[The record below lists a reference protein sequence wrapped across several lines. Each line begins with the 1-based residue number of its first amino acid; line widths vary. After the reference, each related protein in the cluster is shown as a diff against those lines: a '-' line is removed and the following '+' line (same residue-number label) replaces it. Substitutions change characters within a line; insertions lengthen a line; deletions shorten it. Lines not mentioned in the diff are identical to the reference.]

1 MHNRRIVP
9 ISVIASR
16 HKVCSPALSF
26 EVSDPRSNPHHSRN
40 HYTFS
45 MEPNRFGRKL
55 GIGVRVASRM
65 AKERAAK
72 AASATQTASQ
82 TATAT
87 APRTAPPPAPKKNFA
102 EPARRVGEGTRRF
115 GKAFFGPVKHI
126 SGTLWLEITGL
137 FFALFAL
144 FFGQNAWK
152 TRASALHGPEHPQF
166 LLYAL
171 VTLIF
176 VYFCISSFVKAARRG
191 RRSAQ

>member
-1 MHNRRIVP
+1 
-9 ISVIASR
+9 
-16 HKVCSPALSF
+16 
-26 EVSDPRSNPHHSRN
+26 
-40 HYTFS
+40 

-65 AKERAAK
+65 AKERATK
-72 AASATQTASQ
+72 AASANGA
-82 TATAT
+82 ATPQAQT
-87 APRTAPPPAPKKNFA
+87 APRTAPPSTPPAPKKNYV

-115 GKAFFGPVKHI
+115 GQAFFGPLKHI

-152 TRASALHGPEHPQF
+152 TRSAALHGPEHAHF
-166 LLYAL
+166 LLYAV

-176 VYFCISSFVKAARRG
+176 VYFCVSSFVKAARRG
-191 RRSAQ
+191 RRTAR